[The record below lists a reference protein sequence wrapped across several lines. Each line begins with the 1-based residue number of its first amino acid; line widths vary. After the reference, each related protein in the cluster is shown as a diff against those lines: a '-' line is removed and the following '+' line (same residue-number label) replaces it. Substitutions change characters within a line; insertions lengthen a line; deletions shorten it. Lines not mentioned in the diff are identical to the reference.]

1 MGKTINHK
9 YDEVDECRKEFNKKH
24 GKKMTK
30 KQYQN
35 SPEGRLINAIFGKV
49 S

>member
-1 MGKTINHK
+1 MGKTINNK
-9 YDEVDECRKEFNKKH
+9 YDEVDDCRKEFNKKH

-35 SPEGRLINAIFGKV
+35 SQEWRLINAIFGKV